1 MINTQFTIPVTASA
15 EAAHALD
22 RFALDFMGYSKTL
35 GQYFAAA
42 DQAPE
47 APLVQAYAGALHM
60 ALEANTGLAASRP
73 YLARATAHAPNAS
86 GPEQQVIRA
95 ILDWSAG
102 DHVGALCGL
111 LRHVHEAP
119 RDILAAKW
127 GQYLAFNLGR
137 ADDMLRFATLTTPHH
152 EGLAEAHG
160 MLAFGLE
167 QTHQL
172 QAAEEE
178 GRRALSAKRSDAWA
192 QHAVAH
198 VMETQGRV
206 DEGIAFLMAHSDTWA
221 DRSVFMREHNWW
233 HVALYY
239 LERGDIKK
247 VLDLY
252 DTKVWGGARKATPKD
267 QVGAISLLLRL
278 EIRGVYVGDRWQNL
292 AAYLRPRI
300 HEHALAFQDLHY
312 IYALARTGSSQA
324 VSEMLTSMKKHAI
337 TASIAW
343 TEVAIPAAQGM
354 IAHANGDWSKT
365 VDLLKPVLPKLS
377 EIGGSHAQRKLFDQ
391 VYFDALKATSMVSR
405 NRFAIV

>member
-233 HVALYY
+233 HVALFH
-239 LERGDIKK
+239 
-247 VLDLY
+247 LDREHTGAALAVF
-252 DTKVWGGARKATPKD
+252 DQHLWGEWPEFGQEQIGAVSA
-267 QVGAISLLLRL
+267 LWRL
-278 EIRGVYVGDRWQNL
+278 ELRGVG
-292 AAYLRPRI
+292 
-300 HEHALAFQDLHY
+300 
-312 IYALARTGSSQA
+312 
-324 VSEMLTSMKKHAI
+324 
-337 TASIAW
+337 
-343 TEVAIPAAQGM
+343 
-354 IAHANGDWSKT
+354 
-365 VDLLKPVLPKLS
+365 
-377 EIGGSHAQRKLFDQ
+377 
-391 VYFDALKATSMVSR
+391 
-405 NRFAIV
+405 